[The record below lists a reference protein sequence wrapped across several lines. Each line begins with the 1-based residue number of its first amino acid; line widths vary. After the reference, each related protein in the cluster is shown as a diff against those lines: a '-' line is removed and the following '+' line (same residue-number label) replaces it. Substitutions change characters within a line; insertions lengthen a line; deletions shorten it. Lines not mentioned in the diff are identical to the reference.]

1 MSEPLSN
8 SIYEIINFI
17 IKKEKSLLAIF
28 KAVVEILFFIL
39 IILTTLVFEETIVIP
54 ICGLDRDV
62 KTAIQD
68 RSRDESQLN
77 ERII

>member
-1 MSEPLSN
+1 M
-8 SIYEIINFI
+8 
-17 IKKEKSLLAIF
+17 
-28 KAVVEILFFIL
+28 VEILFFIL

-77 ERII
+77 ERIIWEKT